1 MNITQIFSEE
11 NEKSLIVSH
20 AKITIIY
27 SLLHILSIFYAIQT
41 KDLYIQ
47 SILQVACLLATVYWN
62 HPMNTT

>member
-27 SLLHILSIFYAIQT
+27 SLLHILSIFYAIQR

-47 SILQVACLLATVYWN
+47 SILQVACLLATVY
-62 HPMNTT
+62 